1 MRKNVTQQSDE
12 LLWAD
17 LISGNK
23 DAYRI
28 IYECHIQSLYKY
40 GCHFSKDQ
48 SLVQDCIQDL
58 FVDLFHYRSR
68 LRRTDNIRGYL
79 FISLKRKIIK
89 KLVLGERMK
98 SLNVDSLPFDYPLI
112 CEDSTDSDLNQRLMG
127 CLEKAMNKLSARQ
140 KEAIYLKFVV
150 GLSYEDLCSVL
161 HLNYQVTRNLVHRGM
176 EKLRE
181 SCRVNFIL
189 LLALLSKKMLPGI
202 KIEKN

>member
-1 MRKNVTQQSDE
+1 
-12 LLWAD
+12 
-17 LISGNK
+17 
-23 DAYRI
+23 
-28 IYECHIQSLYKY
+28 
-40 GCHFSKDQ
+40 
-48 SLVQDCIQDL
+48 
-58 FVDLFHYRSR
+58 
-68 LRRTDNIRGYL
+68 
-79 FISLKRKIIK
+79 
-89 KLVLGERMK
+89 MK

-150 GLSYEDLCSVL
+150 GLSYEDLCGVL

-176 EKLRE
+176 AKLRE